1 MYALHDTDIDKM
13 NIIMNSQSLRNWP
26 QPKFKI
32 AQKDQSLTEWNTVS
46 TILRDGVG
54 RSTLPCVKLRAIVDS
69 AKEVIRL
76 HNWEHKFKA
85 PDESAV
91 AEGAILPGKACCSLG
106 ADDFLPIFIF
116 CVVRAELERPCAL
129 GENIPYTYTFYEISI
144 SIFIFIYNSLA
155 VLLTSLCQA
164 SKMIGETGYY
174 LASFEAALEHIKEM
188 DLSDYIE
195 W

>member
-1 MYALHDTDIDKM
+1 
-13 NIIMNSQSLRNWP
+13 MNSQSLRNWP

-32 AQKDQSLTEWNTVS
+32 TQKDQSLTEWNTVS

-129 GENIPYTYTFYEISI
+129 
-144 SIFIFIYNSLA
+144 A